1 MMMSYLPLGSML
13 RYKLLLLAVSLLV
26 VTASAQDNALQ
37 QPTAVKTSIPQWQ
50 TAAGGKRSFEV
61 ASIRQNKTGGKSSM
75 NVDPTP
81 DDNFS
86 STGGLYVAKNIV
98 LAQFV
103 AFAYKLTNKQLQSFE
118 SQVPWSMEDLFD
130 IEARA
135 EGNPTKDQYRLM
147 MQSVLADRFQMTVH
161 FETREVPLY
170 ALALTKPG
178 KLGPQLR
185 LHRADDPVC
194 APSPATPL
202 PKPVNRQFP
211 ADAEGFPLACMGP
224 LGMAPSSPGLFKNG
238 GRDVPMARFAAILTG
253 VGGVDRPMVDE
264 TGIEGTVDYFLEW
277 KQGGDPARTDAGS
290 DSGVLGPTFEQ
301 ALKEQLGI
309 KMVSQKG
316 PVEFF
321 VVDHIEHPSA
331 N

>member
-1 MMMSYLPLGSML
+1 MMMKYRARRPML
-13 RYKLLLLAVSLLV
+13 RYELLLLAVGLLV
-26 VTASAQDNALQ
+26 ATAPAQDNAPQ
-37 QPTAVKTSIPQWQ
+37 QPTTVKEYVPQWQ
-50 TAAGGKRSFEV
+50 TVAGGTMSFDV

-81 DDNFS
+81 GDNFTP
-86 STGGLYVAKNIV
+86 TGGLYVARNII

-118 SQVPWSMEDLFD
+118 EQVPWSMEDLFD

-147 MQSVLADRFQMTVH
+147 MQSLLSDRFKMTVH
-161 FETREVPLY
+161 FESRRVPLY
-170 ALALTKPG
+170 ALVLAKPG
-178 KLGPQLR
+178 KPGSQLR

-194 APSPATPL
+194 APSAATPL

-224 LGMAPSSPGLFKNG
+224 LGMAPSSPGLFKSG

-277 KQGGDPARTDAGS
+277 KQAGDTARVDAGS
-290 DSGVLGPTFEQ
+290 DPDPPGSTFEQ
-301 ALKEQLGI
+301 AMKEQLGI
-309 KMVSQKG
+309 KMMSQKG

>member
-1 MMMSYLPLGSML
+1 MNYVPLRSIP
-13 RYKLLLLAVSLLV
+13 LLLVAGIFV
-26 VTASAQDNALQ
+26 VTASAQNSPPQ
-37 QPTAVKTSIPQWQ
+37 QPASIRPSVPQWQ
-50 TAAGGKRSFEV
+50 TTAGGKMSFDV
-61 ASIRQNKTGGKSSM
+61 VSIRQNKTGGKSSM

-81 DDNFS
+81 GDNFTP
-86 STGGLYVAKNIV
+86 TGGLYVARNV
-98 LAQFV
+98 GLAEFV

-118 SQVPWSMEDLFD
+118 SDVPWSLEDLFD

-147 MQSVLADRFQMTVH
+147 MQSLLADRFKLTVH

-170 ALALTKPG
+170 ALALAKPG

-202 PKPVNRQFP
+202 PKPVNRQFA

-224 LGMAPSSPGLFKNG
+224 LGMAPSSPGLFKDG

-277 KQGGDPARTDAGS
+277 KQGGDTARVDAGS
-290 DSGVLGPTFEQ
+290 DPGAPGPTFEQ
-301 ALKEQLGI
+301 ALKQQLGI

-321 VVDHIEHPSA
+321 VVDHLEHPSA